1 MQALLQYVWP
11 GNIRELENICKR
23 YVIVGDA
30 TQIVREISVHIGR
43 APQGSAASTSDIELR
58 ASSSPSLLDIGH
70 KAAWEAERRA
80 ILEMLAETH
89 WNRRE
94 AARRLRVS
102 YKALLNKISRIES
115 EQGMP

>member
-1 MQALLQYVWP
+1 L
-11 GNIRELENICKR
+11 
-23 YVIVGDA
+23 
-30 TQIVREISVHIGR
+30 
-43 APQGSAASTSDIELR
+43 
-58 ASSSPSLLDIGH
+58 ASSSVSDVELSASPSPSLLEIGR
-70 KAAWEAERRA
+70 KAAWEVERRA

-102 YKALLNKISRIES
+102 YKALLNKISRIQS